1 MNTEPDEFDEF
12 FDWVVEVYSG
22 ASPQPKNTSSHNL
35 KVGLKNNQI
44 LLVTDGKTSTKVTKH
59 ESRKSN

>member
-1 MNTEPDEFDEF
+1 MSEPDDIDELL
-12 FDWVVEVYSG
+12 DWVVGVYSE

-35 KVGLKNNQI
+35 KVALKNNQI
-44 LLVTDGKTSTKVTKH
+44 LFVTDGETSTKVTKH